1 MYTIKVSYGDGYYY
15 DEPEM
20 ATTEIL
26 GTYESRDEAREAAAD
41 KFGDIMERLGDDLE
55 VHFHALEA
63 SLDLDNY
70 YVIYGYL
77 NQELGYVDN
86 EHYYMV
92 SVIER

>member
-1 MYTIKVSYGDGYYY
+1 MYIPELSYGDV

-26 GTYESRDEAREAAAD
+26 GTYETMDEACEEAQS
-41 KFGDIMERLGDDLE
+41 KFDAIKERLVDLE
-55 VHFHALEA
+55 VCFHGGEA
-63 SLDLDNY
+63 CPDNY

-77 NQELGYVDN
+77 DPELGYVDN

-92 SVIER
+92 SVVER